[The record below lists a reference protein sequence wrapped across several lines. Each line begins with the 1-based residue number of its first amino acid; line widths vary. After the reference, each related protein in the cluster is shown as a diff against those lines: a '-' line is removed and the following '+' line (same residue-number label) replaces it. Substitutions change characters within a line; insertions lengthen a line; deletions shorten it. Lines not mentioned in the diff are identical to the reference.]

1 MGGTSM
7 SAPKNDQPGRSR
19 LLGSSALMM
28 ALSLATHAQPEATNT
43 CVDAAGKPEPCPP
56 ASSAAAASK
65 EIEVVEV
72 WGVSGTRYLAGR
84 SGDHRR
90 TADLAGTPATLS
102 ILTQSQILD
111 SGKSDLKEILSSQ
124 AGVTLGTGENG
135 NAFGDRYIIRGHEA
149 RSDVFVDGLRDPG
162 MTTRESFATE
172 QVEIA
177 KGPSATFA
185 GRGTS
190 GGAVNSITKGALLD
204 ESFNIL
210 DAGSGTDDHYRV
222 TLDSNLNA
230 STDTAL
236 RLNLLS
242 AAETVPDRD
251 GAERERQGALLAVN
265 HAPGERWR
273 IAADA
278 YWLDASDVP
287 DLGSYFDNT
296 ARKPVEEIPVYAQDE
311 DFLDSEALSVTL
323 RSEYT
328 FNPRTRVYAA
338 LRLGETENG
347 YLATGAR
354 GTTRDPGD
362 PEAPGAGTISLS
374 THQGWQ
380 DVEYTAAQLNLFR
393 DIETAGIRQ
402 RWVFGVDYIEEE
414 VVNGVFD
421 LDTLGSP
428 NCLVS
433 GRTGV
438 SEGYCITDG
447 NGALYTNANRLLQRT
462 YQRGASDANMDIQTV
477 SAYAMNTI
485 TFSEKWELFLGLR
498 QDWFDYSNAVTSQG
512 EYSLYDYSDT
522 LTNGHAGLV
531 YNLSEH
537 GNLYATYSTASN
549 INGGESDLGA
559 NCGYGGLC
567 GSPDQV
573 AQSDP
578 EHVENIEFGTKWQL
592 FDNKLLATAAV
603 FQITKRDVHESVGD
617 AYSNLGT
624 LNTGENEV
632 RGLEVS
638 LSGSITDAL
647 SVQLS
652 AALMESEVT
661 ASFDPDNVGL
671 ALSNFADDSLFL
683 QLRYQPHDS
692 LAFGAS
698 YTFKSEMYGGQPDSA
713 AGYDTENGRYSI
725 VVPSYGVVDLFAN
738 WFVTE
743 DLNLRLNVGN
753 ATNEKYWTAAYRSGA
768 FMYIGDARTVRASV
782 VYEF

>member
-1 MGGTSM
+1 M
-7 SAPKNDQPGRSR
+7 SASKTEQPSRSR

-28 ALSLATHAQPEATNT
+28 ALSLSAQAQTQPGET
-43 CVDAAGKPEPCPP
+43 CTDANGKSQPCPL
-56 ASSAAAASK
+56 ASSVAEASK

-72 WGVSGTRYLAGR
+72 FGVSGTRYLAER
-84 SGDHRR
+84 SGDQRR
-90 TADLAGTPATLS
+90 AADLAGTPATLN

-111 SGKSDLKEILSSQ
+111 SGKTDLKEILSSQ

-190 GGAVNSITKGALLD
+190 GGAVNSITKGALLG

-210 DAGSGTDDHYRV
+210 DAGVGTDDHYRL
-222 TLDSNLNA
+222 TFDSNLNLTA
-230 STDTAL
+230 DTAL
-236 RLNLLS
+236 RLNLLTGS
-242 AAETVPDRD
+242 ETVPDRD
-251 GAERERQGALLAVN
+251 RAERDRQGALLAIN

-273 IAADA
+273 LAADV
-278 YWLDASDVP
+278 YYLDAEDVP
-287 DLGSYFDNT
+287 DLGSYFDRD
-296 ARKPVEEIPVYAQDE
+296 AREPVEDIPVYAQAE
-311 DFLDSEALSVTL
+311 DFLNSEALSLTL
-323 RSEYT
+323 RGEYT
-328 FNPRTRVYAA
+328 FNEDTRIYAA
-338 LRLGETENG
+338 VRAGDPENG

-354 GTTRDPGD
+354 GTTRDLSD
-362 PEAPGAGTISLS
+362 PEAPGADTISLS

-380 DVEYTAAQLNLFR
+380 DVEYSAAQFNLIHSI
-393 DIETAGIRQ
+393 DTGGIGQ
-402 RWVFGVDYIEEE
+402 RWVFGVDYIDEQ
-414 VVNGVFD
+414 VDNGVYD
-421 LDTLGSP
+421 IDTLGTP
-428 NCLVS
+428 NCRVS
-433 GRTGV
+433 GRRGV
-438 SEGYCITDG
+438 SDGYCVLDG
-447 NGALYTNANRLLQRT
+447 NGALYNNANTLLQRS
-462 YQRGASDANMDIQTV
+462 YQRGESDAAMDIQTI
-477 SAYAMNTI
+477 SAYAMNTL
-485 TFSEKWELFLGLR
+485 TFNEHWELFLGLR
-498 QDWFDYSNAVTSQG
+498 QDWFDYSNAVTSRG
-512 EYSLYDYSDT
+512 EASTYDYSDT
-522 LTNGHAGLV
+522 LTNGHVGLV
-531 YNLSEH
+531 YNITEY
-537 GNLYATYSTASN
+537 GNVYATYSTASN

-578 EHVENIEFGTKWQL
+578 EHVENMELGTKWQF
-592 FDNKLLATAAV
+592 FDEKLLATAAL
-603 FQITKRDVHESVGD
+603 FQITKSDVHESVGD

-624 LNTGENEV
+624 LNTGKNEV
-632 RGLEVS
+632 RGVEFS
-638 LSGSITDAL
+638 LSGSVTEAL

-652 AALMESEVT
+652 AALMDSEVT
-661 ASFDPDNVGL
+661 GSFEPANVGL

-683 QLRYQPHDS
+683 QLRYQPNDS
-692 LAFGAS
+692 VAFGAS
-698 YTFKSEMYGGQPDSA
+698 YTYKSEMYGGQPDSA
-713 AGYDTENGRYSI
+713 AGYDAENGQYSI

-738 WFVTE
+738 WFVTD

-753 ATNEKYWTAAYRSGA
+753 VTDEAYWTAAYRSGS

>member
-1 MGGTSM
+1 M
-7 SAPKNDQPGRSR
+7 SASKTDQPGRSA
-19 LLGSSALMM
+19 LWGSSALLV
-28 ALSLATHAQPEATNT
+28 ALTLPAQAQPGPAET
-43 CVDAAGKPEPCPP
+43 CLDSAGKRQPCPV
-56 ASSAAAASK
+56 ASSVTSANK

-72 WGVSGTRYLAGR
+72 WGVSGTRYLAER
-84 SGDHRR
+84 SGDQRR
-90 TADLAGTPATLS
+90 AADLAGTPATLS

-210 DAGSGTDDHYRV
+210 DAGVGTDDHYRV
-222 TLDSNLNA
+222 TFDSNLNV
-230 STDTAL
+230 SPDTAL
-236 RLNLLS
+236 RLNLLT
-242 AAETVPDRD
+242 AGETVPDRE
-251 GAERERQGALLAVN
+251 GVERDRQGALLAIN

-273 IAADA
+273 VAADA

-287 DLGSYFDNT
+287 DLGSYFDSET
-296 ARKPVEEIPVYAQDE
+296 RKPVEDIPVYAQDE
-311 DFLDSEALSVTL
+311 DFLDSEALSLTL
-323 RSEYT
+323 RGEYS
-328 FNPRTRVYAA
+328 FSPQTRAYAA
-338 LRLGETENG
+338 LRVGETENG

-354 GTTRDPGD
+354 GTTRDASD
-362 PEAPGAGTISLS
+362 LEAPGADTISLS

-380 DVEYTAAQLNLFR
+380 DVEYSAAQVNLFH
-393 DIETAGIRQ
+393 DIDTGGVRQ

-414 VVNGVFD
+414 VNNGVYD
-421 LDTLGSP
+421 IDTLGSA
-428 NCLVS
+428 NCRVS
-433 GRTGV
+433 GRGGV
-438 SEGYCITDG
+438 SDSYCLTVG
-447 NGALYTNANRLLQRT
+447 SGALNTDPNSLLQRE
-462 YQRGASDANMDIQTV
+462 YQRGASDAIMDIQTV

-485 TFSEKWELFLGLR
+485 TLSEHWELFLGVR
-498 QDWFDYSNAVTSQG
+498 QDWFDYRNSVTSRG
-512 EYSLYDYSDT
+512 EASLYNYSDS
-522 LTNGHAGLV
+522 LTNGHVGLV
-531 YNLSEH
+531 YNITEH

-578 EHVENIEFGTKWQL
+578 EHVENVELGTKWQL
-592 FDNKLLATAAV
+592 FDEKLLATAAL
-603 FQITKRDVHESVGD
+603 FQITKSDVHESVGD

-632 RGLEVS
+632 RGVELSV
-638 LSGSITDAL
+638 SGSLTDTL

-661 ASFDPDNVGL
+661 ASYEPDNVGL

-683 QLRYQPHDS
+683 QVRYQPNES
-692 LAFGAS
+692 VAFGAS
-698 YTFKSEMYGGQPDSA
+698 YTYKSEMYGGQPDSA
-713 AGYDTENGRYSI
+713 AGFDADNDRYSI
-725 VVPSYGVVDLFAN
+725 VVPSYGVVDVFAN

-753 ATNEKYWTAAYRSGA
+753 ATNEKYWTAAYRSGS
-768 FMYIGDARTVRASV
+768 FMYLGDARTVRASV